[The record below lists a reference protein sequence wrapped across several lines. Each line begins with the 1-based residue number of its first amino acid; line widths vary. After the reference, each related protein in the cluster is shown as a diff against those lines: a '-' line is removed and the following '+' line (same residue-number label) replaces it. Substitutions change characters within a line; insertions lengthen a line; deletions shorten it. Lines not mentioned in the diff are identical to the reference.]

1 VSACR
6 RLQSVINFV
15 ETSWSLQP
23 RRKAVFL
30 DADTPIRR
38 AADTLPQLAANFER
52 NDIIIICET
61 VH

>member
-1 VSACR
+1 
-6 RLQSVINFV
+6 LQSVINFV

-30 DADTPIRR
+30 DADTSMRR